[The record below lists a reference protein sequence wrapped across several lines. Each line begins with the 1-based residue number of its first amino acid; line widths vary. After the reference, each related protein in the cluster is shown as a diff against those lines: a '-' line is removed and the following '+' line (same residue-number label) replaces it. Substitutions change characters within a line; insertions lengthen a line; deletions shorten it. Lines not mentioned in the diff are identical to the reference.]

1 MNRIDTRK
9 PSQRF
14 QGLIMMKF
22 RPLISMILLKFGF
35 VVMGHE
41 FDCYQKKLIRDTRN
55 WNWFLE
61 EPIKDSDDEDDR
73 EKIKK
78 EEEDDGFV

>member
-1 MNRIDTRK
+1 
-9 PSQRF
+9 
-14 QGLIMMKF
+14 
-22 RPLISMILLKFGF
+22 MILLKFGF